1 MKKPFTVGNTQ
12 DLLDRYDS
20 EAIPVKVM
28 VEMLNEIAEKFYN
41 PKEVARKNIKDCDNC
56 VNFYTYETCFSCTGN
71 NFDPII
77 DTPKTK

>member
-41 PKEVARKNIKDCDNC
+41 PKEVAKKEKEE
-56 VNFYTYETCFSCTGN
+56 V
-71 NFDPII
+71 
-77 DTPKTK
+77 K